1 TQPPDGTLAGLI
13 HGDLSPRQILISN
26 QGEVKVGDFG
36 QFALGDGVSNIR
48 SRPMLEYAA
57 PEVVWGG
64 APDARSDVFSL
75 GAILRAMLVGPRFAP
90 GTKAREAMGMI
101 RDGRFHESAL
111 ERNIPRSLRDA
122 IDQALALNPAHRYGH
137 ARSLG
142 FDLRR
147 EMLRL
152 GL

>member
-64 APDARSDVFSL
+64 APDAPGARSGGFSL
-75 GAILRAMLVGPRFAP
+75 GATLRAMLVVPRFAP

-101 RDGRFHESAL
+101 SDWRFHESPL
-111 ERNIPRSLRDA
+111 E
-122 IDQALALNPAHRYGH
+122 
-137 ARSLG
+137 
-142 FDLRR
+142 
-147 EMLRL
+147 
-152 GL
+152 